1 MSLCVQY
8 QGSIPPQHQ
17 QHFITTLKEYTNSPV
32 YFYENGEWETDG
44 WNQRGWEPLLQS
56 IKFLCSEHNVGGE
69 MRCYYDDGD
78 ISYVTTYSL
87 NGNEC
92 VETEE
97 VDEL

>member
-44 WNQRGWEPLLQS
+44 WNQRGWDDLLETT
-56 IKFLCSEHNVGGE
+56 KFISETYHCNTE
-69 MRCYYDDGD
+69 MRCYYYDGVD
-78 ISYVTTYSL
+78 YVTTYKC
-87 NGNEC
+87 NDGEC

-97 VDEL
+97 VDE